1 MGTSESFARHA
12 TPAASAA
19 PLLTV
24 ERASKHRRSGRRV
37 EAVLDAISF
46 DLGRDEYVGLRGP
59 RRSGKTTLL
68 RIAAGIELP
77 DSGAVTWCGRPV
89 AELPRRERTRRLR
102 EIAFVAQTQAW
113 RAAPGK
119 PMLDHIAL
127 PLLIT
132 GTPVSEALSKAREAA
147 VQVAAEAF
155 VDAAPH
161 ELPPDALTRLALARA
176 LVRDPRL
183 LIVDD
188 PGGGSSDAEQQALRT
203 LLVSLAR
210 GRRGMALLVGSREV
224 TMLRGADRI
233 MSLDGS
239 GQLRVPE
246 RTTGRVVPFPTV
258 EESSE

>member
-1 MGTSESFARHA
+1 MGTSESYARHA

-24 ERASKHRRSGRRV
+24 ERASKHRHRGRQV
-37 EAVLDAISF
+37 DAVLDAISF
-46 DLGRDEYVGLRGP
+46 DLGPGEYVGLRGP

-77 DSGAVTWCGRPV
+77 DSGAVTWRGQEV

-127 PLLIT
+127 PLVIA
-132 GTPVSEALSKAREAA
+132 GTPVSEALAKAREAA
-147 VQVAAEAF
+147 EQVSAEGF

-161 ELPPDALTRLALARA
+161 ELPPDALARLALARA

-183 LIVDD
+183 LVVDD
-188 PGGGSSDAEQQALRT
+188 PGGGSNDAEQQALRT
-203 LLVSLAR
+203 LLLTLAR
-210 GRRGMALLVGSREV
+210 DRREMTMLVSSREV
-224 TMLRGADRI
+224 AMLRGADRI
-233 MSLDGS
+233 MSLDG
-239 GQLRVPE
+239 GGLLRVPE
-246 RTTGRVVPFPTV
+246 RIMGRVVPFPAVGETP
-258 EESSE
+258 S

>member
-1 MGTSESFARHA
+1 M
-12 TPAASAA
+12 
-19 PLLTV
+19 
-24 ERASKHRRSGRRV
+24 HRRNGRRV
-37 EAVLDAISF
+37 DVVLDTISF
-46 DLGRDEYVGLRGP
+46 ELGRDEYLGLRGP

-102 EIAFVAQTQAW
+102 EIAFVAQAQAW

-127 PLLIT
+127 PLLIA
-132 GTPVSEALSKAREAA
+132 GTPVHEALATAREAA
-147 VQVAAEAF
+147 AQVAAEEL

-188 PGGGSSDAEQQALRT
+188 PGGGGSDAEQQALRT

-210 GRRGMALLVGSREV
+210 DRRGMSVLVGSREAA
-224 TMLRGADRI
+224 MLHGADRV

-239 GQLRVPE
+239 GVLRVPE
-246 RTTGRVVPFPTV
+246 RTAGRVVPFPAV
-258 EESSE
+258 EEPSE